1 MTLSKR
7 NCIMGEREKDG
18 LKNKKEAAMKAA
30 SVLFGLFL
38 MGTVGVYAQNVT
50 VVIEGE
56 KGDVGEKGD
65 QGEKG
70 DRGDCGSNGEV
81 GPQGPSGAD
90 GSDGLDGINGTAGT
104 DGVDGVDGVN
114 GTNGKDGKNGANGA
128 AFKEDFKAGVMAGF
142 SIRLLDTRKFT
153 VSAFNNY
160 DVRNERNDSY
170 GLNVMFKLGQSYE
183 EKLIKGRLLP

>member
-1 MTLSKR
+1 MKVAS
-7 NCIMGEREKDG
+7 IM
-18 LKNKKEAAMKAA
+18 
-30 SVLFGLFL
+30 FGLFL

-56 KGDVGEKGD
+56 KGDTGEKGD
-65 QGEKG
+65 KG
-70 DRGDCGSNGEV
+70 DRGINGCDGDV
-81 GPQGPSGAD
+81 GAQGPAGSDGVD
-90 GSDGLDGINGTAGT
+90 GSDGLDGLDGSAGA
-104 DGVDGVDGVN
+104 DGQAGVDGAPGAN
-114 GTNGKDGKNGANGA
+114 GNDGKSGRNGA

-153 VSAFNNY
+153 ISAFNNY